1 MDSRKTGDKARLIP
15 ADSDE
20 ISEVFDHE
28 RIRKNG
34 SVSMVGVGTPVAAQ
48 DTKKKTSK

>member
-15 ADSDE
+15 GDSDE
-20 ISEVFDHE
+20 INEVFDHE

-34 SVSMVGVGTPVAAQ
+34 SVSMVGVGAQ